1 MRNCSEATSWTRNSS
16 LSKVLGVDQAVG
28 TVGTVEGHFHARNRN
43 CSDCSELF
51 RKGSEQLCD
60 SDHSTV
66 PVFPLFRGEHR
77 NSVLVRFGTVI

>member
-1 MRNCSEATSWTRNSS
+1 MSKNGSLPVSEQLFR
-16 LSKVLGVDQAVG
+16 
-28 TVGTVEGHFHARNRN
+28 
-43 CSDCSELF
+43 CSELF

-77 NSVLVRFGTVI
+77 NSVLVRFGTVERLLD

>member
-1 MRNCSEATSWTRNSS
+1 MRNCSEASSWTRNSS
-16 LSKVLGVDQAVG
+16 LSKMFEVNQVIG
-28 TVGTVEGHFHARNRN
+28 TVGTVEGHFHAQNRQLFR
-43 CSDCSELF
+43 CSELF

-77 NSVLVRFGTVI
+77 NSMLVRFGTVK